1 MQVPCKSK
9 CLIQLIVYCSVV
21 SEDPGIDG
29 LVIGVLSAY
38 FRRGEIVKKYLARSN
53 MLSSGKDRNREG
65 EN

>member
-21 SEDPGIDG
+21 SEDPAIDDLDIGI
-29 LVIGVLSAY
+29 LSAY
-38 FRRGEIVKKYLARSN
+38 FQREETVKTYLARSN

>member
-1 MQVPCKSK
+1 MLLK
-9 CLIQLIVYCSVV
+9 CLIQLIVYCGVV

-29 LVIGVLSAY
+29 LDIGILSAY
-38 FRRGEIVKKYLARSN
+38 FRRGETVKKYLARSN